1 MQQKNQWS
9 KERFN
14 IFFNLRK
21 INEKVRSA
29 IRLSRRYVHD
39 LDEDLLWPMLEQEE
53 SNDKQ
58 TELEFESKR
67 IDSFVLSIDEKKK
80 KKKKS
85 DELEEIFRLSQHFD
99 LCPSPIRC
107 KIFEILVLLLH
118 VELNLQKHSYR
129 QNNIHLCRSTPS
141 RVTAT
146 NSTFRSENKA
156 KFSRSI
162 LYDENEL

>member
-80 KKKKS
+80 KKKK
-85 DELEEIFRLSQHFD
+85 
-99 LCPSPIRC
+99 
-107 KIFEILVLLLH
+107 
-118 VELNLQKHSYR
+118 
-129 QNNIHLCRSTPS
+129 
-141 RVTAT
+141 AT
-146 NSTFRSENKA
+146 NLKKFFDCRNISIFARRQFVV
-156 KFSRSI
+156 KFSKFSCCFFT
-162 LYDENEL
+162 LS